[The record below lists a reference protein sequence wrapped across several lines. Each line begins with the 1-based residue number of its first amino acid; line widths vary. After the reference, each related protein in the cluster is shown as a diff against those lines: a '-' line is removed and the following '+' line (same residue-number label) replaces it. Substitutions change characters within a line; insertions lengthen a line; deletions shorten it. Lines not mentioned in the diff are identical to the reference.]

1 MTYYQISLYLMI
13 TPPITVSAFSAVVV
27 VRGSCVRRL
36 RALVKN
42 LSDRGGRAT
51 GSAVRARVAR

>member
-51 GSAVRARVAR
+51 GSAVL